1 MAPPNRRGLY
11 FDGTEHLLAGD
22 LVGALLLS
30 WPSAQRCAFFGCHRS
45 WHAVVSISIN

>member
-11 FDGTEHLLAGD
+11 FDGTEHLLAGN

-30 WPSAQRCAFFGCHRS
+30 
-45 WHAVVSISIN
+45 